1 MNRYTCPLCFS
12 NRVEFLVSKYIF
24 KHNRYFIVCLNC
36 ELIFV
41 PDQYHL
47 TEQEQ
52 IDRYLQ
58 HNNDPNDPGYRNFLS
73 KIIKPLINNILPGSN
88 GLDYGSG
95 PGPTLS
101 LMLKEIGFYVE
112 IFDIYFSPDTTVLSR
127 EYDFITCSET
137 AEHFVSPRK
146 EFDRF
151 NVMLKNNGCLV
162 IMTSMINSKDDFLT
176 WHYNI
181 DPTHLSFYT
190 KNTMRWISKNYNWE
204 ISFYGSSVVLFKKNI
219 II

>member
-1 MNRYTCPLCFS
+1 MNRYTCPLCCS

-24 KHNRYFIVCLNC
+24 KHNRDFMVCFNC
-36 ELIFV
+36 DLIFV
-41 PDQYHL
+41 PNQYHL
-47 TEQEQ
+47 TEEEQ
-52 IDRYLQ
+52 INRYLQ

-127 EYDFITCSET
+127 KYDFITCSET
-137 AEHFVSPRK
+137 AEHFVCPRK

-151 NVMLKNNGCLV
+151 NMMLKNYGCLA

-176 WHYNI
+176 WHYNR

-190 KNTMRWISKNYNWE
+190 KNTMSWISKNYNWE

>member
-1 MNRYTCPLCFS
+1 MNRYTCPLCCS

-24 KHNRYFIVCLNC
+24 KHNRDFMICVNC

-41 PDQYHL
+41 PNQYHL
-47 TEQEQ
+47 TEEEQ

-112 IFDIYFSPDTTVLSR
+112 IFDIYFSPDTTVLSKK
-127 EYDFITCSET
+127 YDFITCSET
-137 AEHFVSPRK
+137 AEHFVCPRK

-176 WHYNI
+176 WYYNR